1 MSERKFNGRSGFVIK
16 IVGGIFGGLILA
28 VLLAF
33 LLGFFVM
40 LLWNFLMPSIFGL
53 PAINYWQ
60 AFCIILL
67 AKIVFGPGIHGFDKG
82 RRHERWEK
90 WKDYRKNYEGYDK
103 SKWNVKGGWKNWKY
117 YDDYWTE
124 EGKEAFEKYIDR
136 RESDK
141 NKDSVE

>member
-1 MSERKFNGRSGFVIK
+1 MWERKFNVKNGLFFK
-16 IVGGIFGGLILA
+16 IAGGIIGGLILA

-67 AKIVFGPGIHGFDKG
+67 AKIIFGSGIHGFDKG
-82 RRHERWEK
+82 HRHDKWEK
-90 WKDYRKNYEGYDK
+90 WKDYHMNYEDK
-103 SKWNVKGGWKNWKY
+103 GRWNVKGGWKNWKY

-124 EGKEAFEKYIDR
+124 EGKDAFEKYIDR

-141 NKDSVE
+141 NKSDEE